1 MLHLKFQNNVLQ
13 AHIIPLDNAV
23 LDDPWKNW
31 IISHL
36 LSEVPGF
43 PIDCRLWKCFS
54 SSSSSSS
61 KVLFIVYEVTSL
73 EEFFLNT

>member
-1 MLHLKFQNNVLQ
+1 MLHLKFENNVLQ

-36 LSEVPGF
+36 LSEVQGF
-43 PIDCRLWKCFS
+43 PIDCRLWKC
-54 SSSSSSS
+54 SSSSSS
-61 KVLFIVYEVTSL
+61 KVLFIVYAVTSL
-73 EEFFLNT
+73 EEFFKNT